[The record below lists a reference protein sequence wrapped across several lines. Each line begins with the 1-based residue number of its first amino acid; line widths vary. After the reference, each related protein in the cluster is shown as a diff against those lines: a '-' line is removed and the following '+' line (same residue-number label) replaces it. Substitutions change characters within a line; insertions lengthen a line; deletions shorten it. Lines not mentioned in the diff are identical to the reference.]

1 MIMRYYFH
9 LVILSLLASSCSQ
22 SSNET
27 KDVNAADEKQ
37 LELTT
42 PEFSDD
48 EKKFSNEHYAIATKA
63 ITALKNKEYAT
74 LESFA
79 VKEFLPS
86 EGLESLDFI
95 VTIADFIADKELP
108 SKEAVKLEVGFN
120 SYKGKKIPFKSYAFP
135 FYIMEKADTTGRSA
149 VVVTFA
155 DGIEEN
161 KIANFSFKD
170 Y

>member
-1 MIMRYYFH
+1 MIIRYYFH

-22 SSNET
+22 SPNET
-27 KDVNAADEKQ
+27 KEVKNIDEKQ

-42 PEFSDD
+42 LSDEDKTFSDV
-48 EKKFSNEHYAIATKA
+48 HYVIATKA
-63 ITALKNKEYAT
+63 IAALKNKEYAT

-86 EGLESLDFI
+86 EGLESLDFM
-95 VTIADFIADKELP
+95 VTIADFIGDKELP

-135 FYIMEKADTTGRSA
+135 FYVMEKADTTGRSA

>member
-1 MIMRYYFH
+1 MRKYYFH
-9 LVILSLLASSCSQ
+9 IAILSLLISSCSQ
-22 SSNET
+22 SSKET
-27 KDVNAADEKQ
+27 KEVNAADEKQ

-42 PEFSDD
+42 LSDEDKTFSDV
-48 EKKFSNEHYAIATKA
+48 HYVIATKA

-86 EGLESLDFI
+86 KGFESLDFI

-108 SKEAVKLEVGFN
+108 SKESVKLEVGLN
-120 SYKGKKIPFKSYAFP
+120 NYKGKKISFKSYEFP
-135 FYIMEKADTTGRSA
+135 FYIMENADTTGRAA
-149 VVVTFA
+149 VVVTFS
-155 DGIEEN
+155 DRIEEN
-161 KIANFSFKD
+161 KIANFSFRD

>member
-1 MIMRYYFH
+1 MRKYYFH
-9 LVILSLLASSCSQ
+9 IAILSLLISSCSQ
-22 SSNET
+22 SSKET
-27 KDVNAADEKQ
+27 KEVNAADEKQ

-42 PEFSDD
+42 LSDEDKTFSDV
-48 EKKFSNEHYAIATKA
+48 HYVIATKA

-86 EGLESLDFI
+86 KGFESLYFI

-108 SKEAVKLEVGFN
+108 SKESVKLEVGFN

-135 FYIMEKADTTGRSA
+135 FYVMEKADTTGRSA
-149 VVVTFA
+149 VVVTFS
-155 DGIEEN
+155 DRIEEN
-161 KIANFSFKD
+161 KIANFSFRD

>member
-1 MIMRYYFH
+1 MRRYYF
-9 LVILSLLASSCSQ
+9 LIAILSLLVSSCSQ
-22 SSNET
+22 SPKEV
-27 KDVNAADEKQ
+27 KAADGKQ
-37 LELTT
+37 MESTL

-48 EKKFSNEHYAIATKA
+48 EKKFSDEHYAIATKA
-63 ITALKNKEYAT
+63 ITALKNKDYTT
-74 LESFA
+74 LESYA

-86 EGLESLDFI
+86 EGFESLDFM
-95 VTIADFIADKELP
+95 VTIADFIGDKELP
-108 SKEAVKLEVGFN
+108 SKESVILEIGLN
-120 SYKGKKIPFKSYAFP
+120 SYKGKKIPFKSYEFP

>member
-1 MIMRYYFH
+1 MRKYYFYIA
-9 LVILSLLASSCSQ
+9 ILSLLVSSCSP
-22 SSNET
+22 SPKET
-27 KDVNAADEKQ
+27 KEANTADVKQ

-48 EKKFSNEHYAIATKA
+48 DKKWSDEHYAIATKA

-74 LESFA
+74 LESYA

-86 EGLESLDFI
+86 EGLESLDFM
-95 VTIADFIADKELP
+95 VSIADFIGDKELP
-108 SKEAVKLEVGFN
+108 SKESVQLEIGFN
-120 SYKGKKIPFKSYAFP
+120 SYKGKKLSFKSYEFP

>member
-1 MIMRYYFH
+1 MRKYYFH
-9 LVILSLLASSCSQ
+9 IAILSLLISSCSQ
-22 SSNET
+22 SSKET
-27 KDVNAADEKQ
+27 KEVNAADEKQ

-42 PEFSDD
+42 LSDEDKTFSDV
-48 EKKFSNEHYAIATKA
+48 HYVIATKA

-86 EGLESLDFI
+86 KGFESLYFI

-108 SKEAVKLEVGFN
+108 SKESVKLEVGLN
-120 SYKGKKIPFKSYAFP
+120 NYKGKKISFKSYEFP
-135 FYIMEKADTTGRSA
+135 FYIMENADTTGRAA
-149 VVVTFA
+149 VVVTFS
-155 DGIEEN
+155 DRIEEN
-161 KIANFSFKD
+161 KIANFSFRD

>member
-1 MIMRYYFH
+1 MIIRYYFH

-22 SSNET
+22 SPNET
-27 KDVNAADEKQ
+27 KEVNNIDEKQ

-42 PEFSDD
+42 LSDEDKTFSDV
-48 EKKFSNEHYAIATKA
+48 HYVIATKA

-86 EGLESLDFI
+86 KGFESLDFI

-108 SKEAVKLEVGFN
+108 SKESVKLEVGLN
-120 SYKGKKIPFKSYAFP
+120 
-135 FYIMEKADTTGRSA
+135 
-149 VVVTFA
+149 
-155 DGIEEN
+155 N
-161 KIANFSFKD
+161 
-170 Y
+170 

>member
-1 MIMRYYFH
+1 MIIRYYFH

-22 SSNET
+22 SPNET
-27 KDVNAADEKQ
+27 KEVKNIDEKQ
-37 LELTT
+37 LELTKLSDEDKT
-42 PEFSDD
+42 FSDV
-48 EKKFSNEHYAIATKA
+48 HYVIATKA
-63 ITALKNKEYAT
+63 IAALKNKEYAT

-86 EGLESLDFI
+86 EGLESLDFV
-95 VTIADFIADKELP
+95 VTIADFIGDKELP

-135 FYIMEKADTTGRSA
+135 FYVMEKADTTGRSA

>member
-1 MIMRYYFH
+1 MIIRYYFH

-22 SSNET
+22 SPNET
-27 KDVNAADEKQ
+27 KEVNNIDEKQ

-42 PEFSDD
+42 LSDEDKTFSDV
-48 EKKFSNEHYAIATKA
+48 HYVIATKA

-86 EGLESLDFI
+86 KGFESLDFI

-108 SKEAVKLEVGFN
+108 SKESVKLEVGLN
-120 SYKGKKIPFKSYAFP
+120 NYKGKKISFKSYEFP
-135 FYIMEKADTTGRSA
+135 FYIMENADTTGRAA
-149 VVVTFA
+149 VVVTFS
-155 DGIEEN
+155 DRIEEN
-161 KIANFSFKD
+161 KIANFSFRD

>member
-1 MIMRYYFH
+1 MIIRYYFH

-22 SSNET
+22 LPNET
-27 KDVNAADEKQ
+27 KEVKNIDEKQ

-42 PEFSDD
+42 LSDEDKTFSDV
-48 EKKFSNEHYAIATKA
+48 HYVIATKA
-63 ITALKNKEYAT
+63 IAALKNKEYAT

-135 FYIMEKADTTGRSA
+135 FCVMEKADTTGRSA

>member
-1 MIMRYYFH
+1 
-9 LVILSLLASSCSQ
+9 
-22 SSNET
+22 
-27 KDVNAADEKQ
+27 
-37 LELTT
+37 
-42 PEFSDD
+42 
-48 EKKFSNEHYAIATKA
+48 
-63 ITALKNKEYAT
+63 
-74 LESFA
+74 
-79 VKEFLPS
+79 
-86 EGLESLDFI
+86 
-95 VTIADFIADKELP
+95 LP

-135 FYIMEKADTTGRSA
+135 FCVMEKADTTGRSA

>member
-1 MIMRYYFH
+1 MIIRYYFH

-22 SSNET
+22 SPNET
-27 KDVNAADEKQ
+27 KEVNNIDEKQ

-42 PEFSDD
+42 LSDEDKTFSDV
-48 EKKFSNEHYAIATKA
+48 HYVIATKA

-86 EGLESLDFI
+86 KGFESLYFI

-108 SKEAVKLEVGFN
+108 SKESVKLEVGLN
-120 SYKGKKIPFKSYAFP
+120 NYKGKKISFKSYEFP
-135 FYIMEKADTTGRSA
+135 FYIMENADTTGRAA
-149 VVVTFA
+149 VVVTFS
-155 DGIEEN
+155 DRIEEN
-161 KIANFSFKD
+161 KIANFSFRD

>member
-1 MIMRYYFH
+1 MRRYYF
-9 LVILSLLASSCSQ
+9 LIAILSLLVSSCSQ
-22 SSNET
+22 SPKEA
-27 KDVNAADEKQ
+27 NAADGKQ
-37 LELTT
+37 MESIL

-48 EKKFSNEHYAIATKA
+48 ERKFSDEHYAIATKA
-63 ITALKNKEYAT
+63 ITALKNKDYAT
-74 LESFA
+74 LESYA

-86 EGLESLDFI
+86 EGFESLDFM
-95 VTIADFIADKELP
+95 VTIADFIGDKELP
-108 SKEAVKLEVGFN
+108 SKESVLLEIGFN
-120 SYKGKKIPFKSYAFP
+120 SYKGKKISFKSYEFP

>member
-1 MIMRYYFH
+1 MRKYYFH
-9 LVILSLLASSCSQ
+9 IAILSLLVSSCIQ
-22 SSNET
+22 SGKET
-27 KDVNAADEKQ
+27 KEGNAADGKQ

-48 EKKFSNEHYAIATKA
+48 EKTFSDEHYDIATKA

-74 LESFA
+74 LEIYA

-86 EGLESLDFI
+86 EGFESLDFI
-95 VTIADFIADKELP
+95 VTIADFIGDKELP
-108 SKEAVKLEVGFN
+108 IKEAVQLEIGRN